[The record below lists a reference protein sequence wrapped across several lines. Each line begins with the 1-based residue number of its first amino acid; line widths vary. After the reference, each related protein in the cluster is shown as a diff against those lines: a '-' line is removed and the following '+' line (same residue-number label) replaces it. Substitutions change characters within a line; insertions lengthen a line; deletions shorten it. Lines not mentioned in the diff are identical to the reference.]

1 MTKTLA
7 GSIILTCLCMS
18 SLAQTPEQ
26 LEAYKAAVQ
35 SQENVNRVQ
44 REAGM
49 PEMAVPTFEEWLKAE
64 EEKASS
70 PAPAVSAEKQED
82 PEIKWAKKLETI
94 QPQLCELK
102 PVKDKSIPVSS
113 AEAIKEKERLLKAA
127 EKAAE
132 KQAEIERTLDSIAAR
147 YGVGRTKKSAEGK
160 TQVLAGEFNGHP
172 IWIESHNQIAAA
184 GISADELWPTY
195 SAPWPSS
202 STGRDLTGTNV
213 ILGMWEAE
221 GGVLTDHQEFSGR
234 VLQMDNPTNLDNH
247 ASGVAGTMAAG
258 GSTISLPGLATGE
271 LARGVAFNAYVDAYD
286 IRLFQSEI
294 SAASAG
300 STNFPGLRASNFS
313 WGIDPQSWY
322 LAAPS
327 KYFFNPS
334 TGQYEYYSGSI
345 TYPVW
350 NWDDFSEEPF
360 CGLYF
365 SNTNGTGCV
374 QLDALTSTNAPRH
387 LLVFSAGNS
396 RFWGIGN
403 QWDRYFYWS
412 SSYGTYVVA
421 HLGTSADIKDKA
433 LGDGDTYGF
442 DTIGVP
448 GTAKNVLTVGS
459 VKDVWH
465 TENNQL
471 VWGYASNSTINVSD
485 FSSCGPTDD
494 GRIKPDVMAV
504 GEADSTVRSYGIVTP
519 ISSATDSY
527 TNNYSGTS
535 FSAPAVTGGL
545 GLCLERRNQLF
556 PDLDPEIDDLLNSS
570 LKALAIHTADDVLNT
585 GPDYLTGWGLFNAV
599 SAVEQVE
606 LDAQDGRGT
615 HIKELELTVGE
626 TNSWTVYLDG
636 SAFKVT
642 IAWSDLP
649 GEFTGYVDD
658 DTPMLVNNLD
668 LWIENEAGT
677 QVFQPWVL
685 DPDLAQERE
694 SVRNTPAT
702 TGYDDINNI
711 EQVEISATTPG
722 FYKIFITHAGG
733 TSGGQPPSLQKV
745 SILSS
750 GDTPLAP
757 EIAEFE
763 QSPTNGTFLL
773 SVKCDPGAHM
783 QVESCTDLS
792 SGSWQTNGTFTTVAN
807 TNSVLVTSS
816 SDVRF
821 WRVRRETGIGQ

>member
-1 MTKTLA
+1 MKKTLG
-7 GSIILTCLCMS
+7 GSIILTCVCMS

-26 LEAYKAAVQ
+26 LAAYKAAVQ
-35 SQENVNRVQ
+35 SQENFNRVQ

-49 PEMAVPTFEEWLKAE
+49 PEMDVPSFADWLKTE
-64 EEKASS
+64 EDKASA
-70 PAPAVSAEKQED
+70 PAPAVSTAKQED
-82 PEIKWAKKLETI
+82 PKIKWAKKLEKI
-94 QPQLCELK
+94 RPQLCELK
-102 PVKDKSIPVSS
+102 PVKDKFKPVRS
-113 AEAIKEKERLLKAA
+113 AEAIKEKERLLKVAD
-127 EKAAE
+127 KGFE
-132 KQAEIERTLDSIAAR
+132 KQASIERNLDAIAAR

-160 TQVLAGEFNGHP
+160 AQVLAGEFNGHP

-184 GISADELWPTY
+184 GIRADELWPTN

-213 ILGMWEAE
+213 VLGVWEAE
-221 GGVLTDHQEFSGR
+221 GGVLTNHQEFSGR
-234 VLQMDNPTNLDNH
+234 VLQMDTPTNLDNH
-247 ASGVAGTMAAG
+247 ASGVVGTMAG
-258 GSTISLPGLATGE
+258 KGSTISLSGLPTGE
-271 LARGVAFNAYVDAYD
+271 LARGVAFKAYVDAYD
-286 IRLFQSEI
+286 INRFGEEI
-294 SAASAG
+294 ANASAG

-313 WGIDPQSWY
+313 WGIAPQSWY
-322 LAAPS
+322 LAAPTG
-327 KYFFNPS
+327 YFLNPS
-334 TGQYEYYSGSI
+334 TGQYEYYAGSAS
-345 TYPVW
+345 YPIW
-350 NWDDFSEEPF
+350 NWDDLSEEPF

-365 SNTNGTGCV
+365 SNTNGTGSV

-387 LLVFSAGNS
+387 LLVYSAGNS
-396 RFWGIGN
+396 RFWGVGT
-403 QWDRYFYWS
+403 QWDRYFYWAS
-412 SSYGTYVVA
+412 IYGKYVVA
-421 HLGTSADIKDKA
+421 HLGTSADIKDRA

-465 TENNQL
+465 TENEQL
-471 VWGYASNSTINVSD
+471 VWGYGSNSTISVSD

-527 TNNYSGTS
+527 TNSYSGTS

-556 PDLDPEIDDLLNSS
+556 PYLEPEIDDLLNSS
-570 LKALAIHTADDVLNT
+570 LKALAIHTADDVLNA

-606 LDAQDGRGT
+606 LDALDGRGT
-615 HIKELELTVGE
+615 HIKELELSVGE
-626 TNSWTVYLDG
+626 TNSWTIYLDG
-636 SAFKVT
+636 SAFKAT

-649 GEFTGYVDD
+649 GVFTENIDD
-658 DTPMLVNNLD
+658 STPMLVNNLD
-668 LWIENEAGT
+668 LWVENEAGT

-702 TGYDDINNI
+702 TGYDDINNV
-711 EQVEISATTPG
+711 EQVAIAEPTAG
-722 FYKIFITHAGG
+722 YYKIFVTHSGG
-733 TSGGQPPSLQKV
+733 LSGGQSPSIQKV
-745 SILSS
+745 SILTS
-750 GDTPLAP
+750 GDTPLSP
-757 EIAEFE
+757 EIVEFE

-773 SVKCDPGAHM
+773 SVECDPGAYM
-783 QVESCTDLS
+783 QVESCTDLT
-792 SGSWQTNGTFTTVAN
+792 SGSWQTNGTFATVGD
-807 TNSVLVTSS
+807 TNSLFVTSS
-816 SDVRF
+816 SNVRF
-821 WRVRRETGIGQ
+821 WRVRRETGVGQ